1 MLRRRSYQRR
11 GTIMNI
17 VNDFVPANI
26 IVRLKLPNQ
35 RAYEVAWS
43 IALLRGYENL
53 DEFVNDVFLNNI
65 EMFADGRD
73 DFDNIKWG
81 FKTREGLE
89 KEEEKRVKASR

>member
-1 MLRRRSYQRR
+1 
-11 GTIMNI
+11 MNI

-26 IVRLKLPNQ
+26 IVKLKLPSQ

-53 DEFVNDVFLNNI
+53 DEFVNDVFLDSI
-65 EMFADGRD
+65 EMFPDGRD

-81 FKTREGLE
+81 FKTREDLE
-89 KEEEKRVKASR
+89 KEEEKRVKVSR

>member
-1 MLRRRSYQRR
+1 
-11 GTIMNI
+11 MNI
-17 VNDFVPANI
+17 VNDFVPTNI
-26 IVRLKLPNQ
+26 IVKLKLPNQ

-53 DEFVNDVFLNNI
+53 DEFVNDVFLDSI
-65 EMFADGRD
+65 EMFPDGRD

-89 KEEEKRVKASR
+89 KEEEKQVKVSR

>member
-26 IVRLKLPNQ
+26 IVKLKLPNQ

-43 IALLRGYENL
+43 VALLRGYENL
-53 DEFVNDVFLNNI
+53 DELVNDVFLDSI
-65 EMFADGRD
+65 EMFPD
-73 DFDNIKWG
+73 DFDNVKWG